1 MIDFIGITKSKL
13 RQKLLSYFYTN
24 PSSHL
29 YVREIAT
36 ILNEDAG
43 NISKELNK
51 LEKAGIFI
59 SSTRGNQKYF
69 SINKKSP
76 LYNEFKSIIFK
87 TIGVEGALR
96 RIINETKGINFC
108 FIYGSFA
115 QNKQDS
121 ASDIDL
127 LIVGKPPEDAL
138 MQKIEILE
146 KKLQREINYN
156 IYPQK
161 EFKDKLIKKDSF
173 IINVLRRPKI
183 ILKGSIDE
191 IR

>member
-1 MIDFIGITKSKL
+1 M
-13 RQKLLSYFYTN
+13 
-24 PSSHL
+24 
-29 YVREIAT
+29 
-36 ILNEDAG
+36 NEDAG

-59 SSTRGNQKYF
+59 SSTKGNQKYF
-69 SINKKSP
+69 SLNKKSP
-76 LYNEFKSIIFK
+76 LYNEFRSIIFK

-96 RIINETKGINFC
+96 RIINETKGIYFC

-115 QNKQDS
+115 QNKQNS
-121 ASDIDL
+121 TSDIDL
-127 LIVGKPPEDAL
+127 LIVGKPAEDTL
-138 MQKIEILE
+138 MQKIETLE

-161 EFKDKLIKKDSF
+161 EFKDKLNKKDSF
-173 IINVLRRPKI
+173 IINVLKRPKI